1 MSIEISKASSHLLE
15 GMKVESTSRG
25 FKIILDEPI
34 EAGGTNSGM
43 NPVEAILC
51 ALGSCQCLVTK
62 MVASNMGIE
71 IEDLKIELEGDLDP
85 AGYQGDTSVRPG
97 YQAIRSKF
105 IVKSNAPEEQIK
117 EMIAQMEKFC
127 PVGDTI
133 SKGTN
138 LVVDY
143 VVEK

>member
-25 FKIILDEPI
+25 FKMILDEPI
-34 EAGGTNSGM
+34 EAGGSNTGM

-51 ALGSCQCLVTK
+51 ALGSCQCLITK
-62 MVASNMGIE
+62 MIASNMGIK
-71 IEDLKIELEGDLDP
+71 IEDLKINLQGELDP
-85 AGYQGDTSVRPG
+85 TGYQGDTSVRPG
-97 YQAIRSKF
+97 YEAIRSTF
-105 IVKSNAPEEQIK
+105 IIKSNTSEEQIK
-117 EMIAQMEKFC
+117 ELITQVEKFC
-127 PVGDTI
+127 PVGDTV
-133 SKGTN
+133 SNGTN